1 MKLYKHDIQLYKH
14 NICHHDI
21 NNRNILIKGQKT
33 FIIDYDISLKINNS
47 IETNNFLRKRMTN
60 EYYNLRLYESYP
72 FEYLYYILNKP
83 DEIIREQETIG
94 ADQDWINY
102 YELYI
107 PIHHSVF
114 DIDTDKLRLE
124 LLESKLRNQN
134 KNQNLTELMKEL
146 DTYSLGMMILI
157 SFLDAAGRL
166 NIPIEVVTSR
176 LRSKEL
182 KSYMDLIRDMISFNY
197 QDRITP
203 DEAYQ
208 RYLNL
213 IR

>member
-1 MKLYKHDIQLYKH
+1 
-14 NICHHDI
+14 
-21 NNRNILIKGQKT
+21 
-33 FIIDYDISLKINNS
+33 
-47 IETNNFLRKRMTN
+47 MTT

-94 ADQDWINY
+94 ADQDWIFY

-107 PIHHSVF
+107 PIYSSVF

-124 LLESKLRNQN
+124 LLESKLRNE
-134 KNQNLTELMKEL
+134 KQNLTELMKEL
-146 DTYSLGMMILI
+146 DTYSLGMTILI
-157 SFLDAAGRL
+157 LFLDAGGRL
-166 NIPIEVVTSR
+166 NIPIEIVTN
-176 LRSKEL
+176 LFHSKEL
-182 KSYMDLIRDMISFNY
+182 KPYMDLIRDMISFNY

-203 DEAYQ
+203 DEAYE